1 MRSESAAAA
10 TNLGIVKERVCSF
23 LVITALWCITI
34 VRSVDIA
41 DALAA
46 AAALRW
52 SMKKSD
58 SSTALSSQYHVLVTN

>member
-10 TNLGIVKERVCSF
+10 TNLGIFKEKIRSF

-41 DALAA
+41 DALA

>member
-10 TNLGIVKERVCSF
+10 TNLGIVKERISSF
-23 LVITALWCITI
+23 LVISALWCITI

-41 DALAA
+41 DALA

-58 SSTALSSQYHVLVTN
+58 SSTALSSQYHVLETN

>member
-10 TNLGIVKERVCSF
+10 TKLGIVKERICLF
-23 LVITALWCITI
+23 LVTTALWYITI

-46 AAALRW
+46 AALRW
-52 SMKKSD
+52 SMKVSD
-58 SSTALSSQYHVLVTN
+58 SSTALSSQYHLLVTN